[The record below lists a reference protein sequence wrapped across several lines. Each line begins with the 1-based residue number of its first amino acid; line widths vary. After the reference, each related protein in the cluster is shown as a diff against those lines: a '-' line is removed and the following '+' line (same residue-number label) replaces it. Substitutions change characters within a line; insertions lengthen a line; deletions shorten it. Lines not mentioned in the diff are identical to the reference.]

1 MSKASNSEYSID
13 GRFWINS
20 EKGPFL
26 GRGRVELLKKVK
38 EHGSISKA
46 AASMEMA
53 YKQAWHLIQSMN
65 EKASSPLVEK
75 VIGGKGGGG
84 AILTKEGE
92 KMIKLFEDLE
102 SDIQEFLDKKSAK
115 LKI

>member
-1 MSKASNSEYSID
+1 MSKASNSEYNID

-26 GRGRVELLKKVK
+26 GRGRVELLKKIK

-53 YKQAWHLIQSMN
+53 HKQALHLIQSMN
-65 EKASSPLVEK
+65 EKASVPLVEK
-75 VIGGKGGGG
+75 VIGGEEGEG
-84 AILTKEGE
+84 AILTSEGE
-92 KMIKLFEDLE
+92 KMIKLFEELE
-102 SDIQEFLDKKSAK
+102 KDIQEFLDDKSAK